1 MQFYVA
7 AGMGETLPRGR
18 FRPVRASYRLGPR
31 LLSAIGTAAI
41 KGGLMLVEDSS
52 ECVDAET
59 LARDILRECLTREYD
74 GIVLD
79 WRRRGPDRGALT
91 ARIGQLCAQ
100 YRRRMFAPE
109 PYAAYAARS
118 TVLVNTAVS
127 GGTLNACLD
136 EAVRRYGA
144 ARIALDLERLRLDFT
159 LPHSANIRR
168 ALTASELRKLREGK
182 AVYFSQELCARY
194 FTYRRGSENHYVLFD
209 DAQTLRAKAAAA
221 ENRGIREGFFML
233 PEVADIAGELLG
245 QA

>member
-18 FRPVRASYRLGPR
+18 FRPVRAAYRLGPR

-52 ECVDAET
+52 QCVDAET

-100 YRRRMFAPE
+100 YRRRMFVPE

-194 FTYRRGSENHYVLFD
+194 FTYRRGIENHYVLFD